1 MDFNRFIPKGWMASS
16 EEFDECDWVIVG
28 IPFDGTCS
36 NRPGTRFGPEMIRNA
51 SWGLETYSPIQ
62 DKDLEDISFYDAGE
76 LEFPL
81 GNRDQILN
89 IITESARDVLNS
101 GKRFLGLGGEHLVT
115 FPVIEAYLEKYPN
128 LALVHFDAHADLRE
142 DYLGET
148 LSHASVMRR
157 IVDKIGPDSIYQI
170 GIRSGTREEF
180 QWMREHKTLLKEK
193 SEVQKILE
201 RFKGRPVFISID
213 IDVLDPSLV
222 PGTGTPEAGG
232 LQFNDLMDWLLAI
245 KDLNIVGADLLELAP
260 HYDPTG
266 VSSAVAAKI
275 VRELLL
281 LNK

>member
-115 FPVIEAYLEKYPN
+115 YPVVEAYLEKYPN

-201 RFKGRPVFISID
+201 KFKDRPIFISID

-232 LQFNDLMDWLLAI
+232 LQFNDLMDWLLALRE
-245 KDLNIVGADLLELAP
+245 LNIVGADLLELAP